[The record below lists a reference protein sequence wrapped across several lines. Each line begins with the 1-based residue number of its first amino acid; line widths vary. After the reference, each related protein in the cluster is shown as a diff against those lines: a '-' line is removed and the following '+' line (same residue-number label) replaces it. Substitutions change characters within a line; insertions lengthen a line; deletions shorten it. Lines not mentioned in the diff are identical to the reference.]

1 MVEYLDDALI
11 RVTKVLDL
19 NLDWEQR
26 EARIKHILLEKKG
39 QNQENLFDITQQN
52 SGQYPLLVGFC
63 YVLGIGTVKDEEKA
77 FEYWLKDTT
86 SYGRYLVGRSYFDGL
101 GVEIDLQKAFQWYQK
116 SAEAGHS
123 VAQCNLAYVTKMA
136 RESKSIYKRR
146 FNGIKSLL
154 KLVFQ
159 L

>member
-86 SYGRYLVGRSYFDGL
+86 SYGHYLVGRSYFNGL
-101 GVEIDLQKAFQWYQK
+101 GVEIDYNKAIFQYKLSVQ
-116 SAEAGHS
+116 AGNKWG
-123 VAQCNLAYVTKMA
+123 QNNLAWC
-136 RESKSIYKRR
+136 YK
-146 FNGIKSLL
+146 NGR
-154 KLVFQ
+154 
-159 L
+159 